1 MGRKAME
8 HLARRIAGKRNFA
21 PCIKIHFGIVER

>member
-1 MGRKAME
+1 ME

-21 PCIKIHFGIVER
+21 PCIKIHFDIVDREST